1 MDPKQQRRPKPP
13 PLENRYGGLL
23 VEPARRSR
31 GSSVAVDAAAIA
43 VVGIARQSIGIV
55 VDLYSRNESRRLRW
69 NRVSLCVVKSAM
81 VQSRVGRRVR
91 GERNK
96 TEA

>member
-1 MDPKQQRRPKPP
+1 M
-13 PLENRYGGLL
+13 
-23 VEPARRSR
+23 
-31 GSSVAVDAAAIA
+31 
-43 VVGIARQSIGIV
+43 V

-69 NRVSLCVVKSAM
+69 DRVSLCVVKSAM

>member
-1 MDPKQQRRPKPP
+1 VRC
-13 PLENRYGGLL
+13 
-23 VEPARRSR
+23 SR
-31 GSSVAVDAAAIA
+31 SVAVDAAAIA

-69 NRVSLCVVKSAM
+69 DRVSLCVVKSAM
-81 VQSRVGRRVR
+81 VLSRVDCRVR